1 MFTVAHSITF
11 ALGGLGIVEFR
22 PRLVETV
29 IALSIVLAAL
39 HNLRPVFPNRE
50 WVLAFGFGLFH
61 GFGFAGLLSDL
72 GLDRDNRLETLLGF
86 NLGVEIGQAI
96 IILMLF
102 PTLYIMRRTRYYRP
116 LMFAGSIVLAG
127 VALAWALERM
137 FEIDTPA
144 DRLIDPLVIW
154 PRALWLMPI
163 GLAVATATWAIEKR
177 AGRLIPLDDPG
188 SDVVDP
194 QSDLVSVD

>member
-1 MFTVAHSITF
+1 
-11 ALGGLGIVEFR
+11 
-22 PRLVETV
+22 
-29 IALSIVLAAL
+29 
-39 HNLRPVFPNRE
+39 
-50 WVLAFGFGLFH
+50 
-61 GFGFAGLLSDL
+61 
-72 GLDRDNRLETLLGF
+72 
-86 NLGVEIGQAI
+86 
-96 IILMLF
+96 
-102 PTLYIMRRTRYYRP
+102 
-116 LMFAGSIVLAG
+116 MFAGSIVLAG

-137 FEIDTPA
+137 FEIDTPV

-163 GLAVATATWAIEKR
+163 GLAVAAATWAIEKR